1 MTLVAMAMYVW
12 LQCACHYGPLSL
24 KCHIRVYWVILGLEI
39 GVSVAFTLV
48 VDVTSAAAA
57 ANRTTVNA
65 NVHM

>member
-24 KCHIRVYWVILGLEI
+24 KCYIRVYWVILGLEV

-48 VDVTSAAAA
+48 VCVLYVAFEFAL
-57 ANRTTVNA
+57 VLLL
-65 NVHM
+65 V

>member
-39 GVSVAFTLV
+39 DVSVAFTLV
-48 VDVTSAAAA
+48 VDVMVAATD
-57 ANRTTVNA
+57 RTTVNA